1 MTAAHP
7 SCPPPPPQ
15 ASAIQVTR
23 TQAPKTKAPNDKLV
37 FGATMSDHMLEVDW
51 HHESGWGAPRIV
63 PYHALAIDPAA
74 SVLHYG
80 IEAFEGM
87 KAYRD
92 DAGGIRL
99 FRPDLNM
106 ARLANSMDRLAGPPL
121 DRAGFTACLAELV
134 RQEAD
139 WIPRGEGFSLY
150 LRPTFISTWPYL
162 GVTAGKSFK
171 LYVITCPVG
180 PYYPE
185 GFKVRVRRGAGR
197 GGRRRSQG
205 REGGRGGARSQGG
218 GKRKAG
224 GHTTALFSCLTHHT
238 HSQWLPPPPPLLACS
253 PSSYSRA
260 ATTCARGRAA
270 WATPRWAATTRR
282 PSRCSAPPPSGAT
295 RRCCGCLATRAR

>member
-1 MTAAHP
+1 M
-7 SCPPPPPQ
+7 
-15 ASAIQVTR
+15 
-23 TQAPKTKAPNDKLV
+23 PNDKLV
-37 FGATMSDHMLEVDW
+37 FGATMTDHMLEVDW

-139 WIPRGEGFSLY
+139 WIPAGEGFSLY
-150 LRPTFISTWPYL
+150 LRPTF
-162 GVTAGKSFK
+162 K
-171 LYVITCPVG
+171 
-180 PYYPE
+180 
-185 GFKVRVRRGAGR
+185 
-197 GGRRRSQG
+197 
-205 REGGRGGARSQGG
+205 
-218 GKRKAG
+218 
-224 GHTTALFSCLTHHT
+224 
-238 HSQWLPPPPPLLACS
+238 
-253 PSSYSRA
+253 
-260 ATTCARGRAA
+260 
-270 WATPRWAATTRR
+270 
-282 PSRCSAPPPSGAT
+282 
-295 RRCCGCLATRAR
+295 